1 MRRIPVIEP
10 CEDRTLTTLV
20 YLLNGTNFTADG
32 PSELTDYSG
41 TLVRQAGNRV
51 VQLSTPTINTPAAY
65 RSLAAT
71 VVKIA
76 HGRTVGLVGVGAG
89 GSLALR
95 IATTPGLEVSAVLDN
110 FGVPDVRAYLDRHG
124 SRQPIA
130 GLAPF
135 RPSVVSLLS
144 GPLTTQAHV
153 VAAFGRN
160 DPNVQPAPSTADLL
174 RDDPS
179 ADVYTY
185 PGGYGAPINASKP
198 ALEDFLS
205 HLG

>member
-1 MRRIPVIEP
+1 MKRIPVLEQ
-10 CEDRTLTTLV
+10 CEDRTLFTLV

-51 VQLSTPTINTPAAY
+51 VQLSTPTVNTPAAY
-65 RSLAAT
+65 QSLAAT
-71 VVKIA
+71 VVKMA
-76 HGRTVGLVGVGAG
+76 HGRTIGLVGVGAG

-95 IATTPGLEVSAVLDN
+95 IATSPGLKVSAVLDY
-110 FGVPDVRAYLDRHG
+110 FGVPDAQAYLDGHG
-124 SRQPIA
+124 SRQPVV
-130 GLAPF
+130 GLAPY
-135 RPSVVSLLS
+135 RSSVVSLLS

-160 DPNVQPAPSTADLL
+160 DPNVQPATSTADLL